1 MNDIVLW
8 DVAELSV
15 EGSQVTV
22 VILTIVENFA
32 FMSGSQAT
40 ESINQHRFTGAG
52 ATNNGNKFTWGNR
65 ERDVVEQSGVVVAVF
80 FEVEC
85 VDANKITLVV
95 LCQLGAFEDELI
107 RSDAN
112 FVTHLEEVVGDK
124 LGIDIDMVGTTQIKD
139 AIGSSFTYHTRVVR
153 RNLWM

>member
-1 MNDIVLW
+1 
-8 DVAELSV
+8 
-15 EGSQVTV
+15 
-22 VILTIVENFA
+22 
-32 FMSGSQAT
+32 
-40 ESINQHRFTGAG
+40 
-52 ATNNGNKFTWGNR
+52 
-65 ERDVVEQSGVVVAVF
+65 
-80 FEVEC
+80 
-85 VDANKITLVV
+85 
-95 LCQLGAFEDELI
+95 LGAFEDELI